1 MTSEER
7 HDYKRTGKGPRRNGP
22 PRDGPRDD
30 RQGDRRNGGQRG
42 GFRKKPYGDRPN
54 RGGDRKDRPFNR
66 ERGPRREGSDRP
78 LRERSDRPRRDHSD
92 RPRREFDRK
101 RDYDHKREF
110 RPREERSEERPKLVI
125 PDDPQKLLFKGVD
138 FQAKADDDKA
148 LVMFLHGSVL
158 MSKGCENLASKI
170 ISSVDDGALGEMRT
184 RISEFCSDD
193 ALVEFDYLC
202 QINKKSTDRSFLD
215 TKFSEKNIHA
225 IYRRICL
232 EEIEGE
238 DEIIDT
244 FARSNDDKKVIDGLK
259 FLVKKKDSKKAESFL
274 GSIDEKKERKQ
285 YVHTAFVRA
294 MKGDAKSKHDLEKL
308 SKEFPEAAFFLGY
321 VKAREEDNAIPWLK
335 EKFPQFQDLI
345 ISEEFNLRIGDT
357 SYGMYLRAMKIKSK
371 KEDWIP
377 SMIKAAKY
385 GSEEAM
391 EELRPLM
398 RRTDIKKAVANIHL
412 NNSDL
417 PGLIDDY
424 VNGLDETYYL
434 DKYCESNPEKI
445 VEMGRKIGDIS
456 PERGIDWLRAHAPI
470 PECREA
476 LTTLVDDERYHS
488 RKLLY
493 ALHDVGKNMEA
504 ADLYFNME
512 GHPDLPAVKWLAKVC
527 RDEDAKEYIRS
538 HYESIGDTET
548 FDYIFVDDG
557 YKKKP
562 KNFRKRSKF

>member
-1 MTSEER
+1 MTMANEVNRQMAPEER
-7 HDYKRTGKGPRRNGP
+7 RDFKRTGRGPRR
-22 PRDGPRDD
+22 DGPSRGGPRND

-42 GFRKKPYGDRPN
+42 GSGRGSGDRPRRDGPRREGSFS
-54 RGGDRKDRPFNR
+54 RGG
-66 ERGPRREGSDRP
+66 RREGSDRP
-78 LRERSDRPRRDHSD
+78 RREFRPRDDRPRRD
-92 RPRREFDRK
+92 FDR
-101 RDYDHKREF
+101 DREY
-110 RPREERSEERPKLVI
+110 RPREEKPRTFI

-138 FQAKADDDKA
+138 LQSKGNDEKA

-158 MSKGCENLASKI
+158 MSKGCENNASKI
-170 ISSVDDGALGEMRT
+170 ISSLGEEELSDMRT
-184 RISEFCSDD
+184 RISEDCSED
-193 ALVEFDYLC
+193 AMVEFDYLC
-202 QINKKSTDRSFLD
+202 QINKRSTDRTYLD

-232 EEIEGE
+232 EEVDG
-238 DEIIDT
+238 DDDVIDI
-244 FARSNDDKKVIDGLK
+244 FARSNDEKKVIDGLK
-259 FLVKKKDSKKAESFL
+259 LLVKKKDSSKAEAHL

-285 YVHTAFVRA
+285 YVHTAFVRD
-294 MKGDAKSKHDLEKL
+294 MKGDSKSKHDLEKL

-321 VKAREEDNAIPWLK
+321 VKAREEGNGIPWLQ
-335 EKFPQFQDLI
+335 EKYPQFQDLI
-345 ISEEFNLRIGDT
+345 IAEEFNLRIGDT
-357 SYGMYLRAMKIKSK
+357 SYGMYLHAMKIKSK

-417 PGLIDDY
+417 PGLVDDY

-434 DKYCESNPEKI
+434 DKYCENIPEKI
-445 VEMGRKIGDIS
+445 VEIGRKIGDVS
-456 PERGIDWLRAHAPI
+456 PEREIDWLRAHAFM
-470 PECREA
+470 PECRDA
-476 LTTLVDDERYHS
+476 LTTLADDKKYHS

-493 ALHDVGKNMEA
+493 ALHDVGRNMEA
-504 ADLYFNME
+504 ADLYFSME

-538 HYESIGDTET
+538 HYESAGDMET

-557 YKKKP
+557 YKKRP

>member
-1 MTSEER
+1 MTMVNEVNRQMAPEER
-7 HDYKRTGKGPRRNGP
+7 RDFKRTGRGPRR
-22 PRDGPRDD
+22 DGPSRGGPRND

-42 GFRKKPYGDRPN
+42 GSDRGSGDRARRDGPRREGSF
-54 RGGDRKDRPFNR
+54 RGG
-66 ERGPRREGSDRP
+66 RREGSDRP
-78 LRERSDRPRRDHSD
+78 RREFRPRDDRPRRD
-92 RPRREFDRK
+92 FDR
-101 RDYDHKREF
+101 DGEY
-110 RPREERSEERPKLVI
+110 RPREEKPRTFI

-138 FQAKADDDKA
+138 LQSKGNDEKA

-158 MSKGCENLASKI
+158 MSKGCENNASKI
-170 ISSVDDGALGEMRT
+170 ISSLGEEELNDMRT
-184 RISEFCSDD
+184 KISEDCSED
-193 ALVEFDYLC
+193 AMVEFDYLC
-202 QINKKSTDRSFLD
+202 QINKRSTDRTYLD

-232 EEIEGE
+232 EEVDGK
-238 DEIIDT
+238 DDVIDI
-244 FARSNDDKKVIDGLK
+244 FARSNDEKKVIDGLK
-259 FLVKKKDSKKAESFL
+259 LLVKKKDSSKAEAHL
-274 GSIDEKKERKQ
+274 RSIDEKKERKQ

-294 MKGDAKSKHDLEKL
+294 MKGDPKSKHDLEKL

-321 VKAREEDNAIPWLK
+321 VKAREEGNGIPWLQ
-335 EKFPQFQDLI
+335 EKFPQFQDI
-345 ISEEFNLRIGDT
+345 IIAEEFNLRIGDT
-357 SYGMYLRAMKIKSK
+357 SYGMYLHAMKIKSK

-417 PGLIDDY
+417 PGLVDDY

-434 DKYCESNPEKI
+434 DKYCENIPEKI
-445 VEMGRKIGDIS
+445 VEIGRKIGDVS
-456 PERGIDWLRAHAPI
+456 PEREIDWLRAHAFM
-470 PECREA
+470 PECRDA
-476 LTTLVDDERYHS
+476 LTTLADDKRYHS

-504 ADLYFNME
+504 ADLYFSME

-538 HYESIGDTET
+538 HYESAGDMET

-557 YKKKP
+557 YKKRP